1 MVEVAIRL
9 AAPCQLAVPQ
19 MLSPANIRYTRALQ
33 GLPVTFCNAKR
44 ASRIANSPA
53 WGVHVYSSTLWAM
66 GFPLARGSN
75 VTDVTNSICGG
86 VPCLEDHPRYCGIL
100 TPAFQ
105 PTKRGSAVGFY
116 PKNTPFHR
124 PQNWS
129 TWQWLIIGFTVLPH
143 QLIAPVIHGK
153 TPGLLFLKHPSFS
166 LYLCKEQSSLET
178 KHRKILVILRVH
190 VELLKP
196 GIQNLYL
203 LIISSIPEDFL
214 DVPNDG
220 SSSWSAETWHRH
232 FMS

>member
-105 PTKRGSAVGFY
+105 PTKKGVGGRLLSQRILRFIDPKTGPLGSGSLLVLPFTSSADC
-116 PKNTPFHR
+116 PSDTWENSRTPFFEA
-124 PQNWS
+124 S
-129 TWQWLIIGFTVLPH
+129 IIFTV
-143 QLIAPVIHGK
+143 
-153 TPGLLFLKHPSFS
+153 SFARSKVHWKPNTEKS
-166 LYLCKEQSSLET
+166 L
-178 KHRKILVILRVH
+178 
-190 VELLKP
+190 
-196 GIQNLYL
+196 
-203 LIISSIPEDFL
+203 
-214 DVPNDG
+214 
-220 SSSWSAETWHRH
+220 
-232 FMS
+232 

>member
-33 GLPVTFCNAKR
+33 GLPVTFCNAKK

-105 PTKRGSAVGFY
+105 PTKKGVGGRLLSQRILRFIDPKTGPLGSG
-116 PKNTPFHR
+116 
-124 PQNWS
+124 S
-129 TWQWLIIGFTVLPH
+129 LLVLPFY
-143 QLIAPVIHGK
+143 LISWLPQWYMGKLQDSFFWSIHH
-153 TPGLLFLKHPSFS
+153 FHCIF
-166 LYLCKEQSSLET
+166 CKEQSSLET

-196 GIQNLYL
+196 GIQ
-203 LIISSIPEDFL
+203 IFIS
-214 DVPNDG
+214 
-220 SSSWSAETWHRH
+220 
-232 FMS
+232 

>member
-19 MLSPANIRYTRALQ
+19 MLSPANIPYTRALQ
-33 GLPVTFCNAKR
+33 GLPVTFCNAQGLLH
-44 ASRIANSPA
+44 AA
-53 WGVHVYSSTLWAM
+53 AM

-75 VTDVTNSICGG
+75 LNVTNICGG
-86 VPCLEDHPRYCGIL
+86 VPCLDHPRYCGIL

-105 PTKRGSAVGFY
+105 PKRGLLSQRILHFID
-116 PKNTPFHR
+116 PKTGPLG
-124 PQNWS
+124 S
-129 TWQWLIIGFTVLPH
+129 GSLLVLPH

-153 TPGLLFLKHPSFS
+153 TPGLLFMNHPSFS
-166 LYLCKEQSSLET
+166 LYLLQGAKFIGNQTQKNPCDLKGACWTSET
-178 KHRKILVILRVH
+178 RDS
-190 VELLKP
+190 
-196 GIQNLYL
+196 NLYL

-214 DVPNDG
+214 DFPNDG